1 MESWFAVSDK
11 GHGCFCDFERSRN
24 EAIEKERADQNR
36 KYIRICGERDLSSS
50 LFDCISKG
58 YALYIPLVLIF
69 RGTEIW
75 NNSISKPTDFV
86 PNDFTSIKRVI
97 LSFHL
102 IVRKSNLALVELIE
116 RSFER

>member
-50 LFDCISKG
+50 LFDCIDGICFIHTSSFNF
-58 YALYIPLVLIF
+58 P
-69 RGTEIW
+69 W
-75 NNSISKPTDFV
+75 N
-86 PNDFTSIKRVI
+86 R
-97 LSFHL
+97 
-102 IVRKSNLALVELIE
+102 NLE
-116 RSFER
+116 